1 MRKILVFLC
10 VVLLS
15 SSLMAQVRT
24 GNIYGTISDADGNF
38 LPGVNVTLTGL
49 LTAPMTSVTSAEGMF
64 RFISLPP
71 ARDYTIK
78 AELSGFNTIIQ
89 ENIIVVVGSNVQLNL
104 TMEMGTLEEAIT
116 VTAVTP
122 VVDSKKTSVGANV
135 THEVLQ
141 SLPTARDP
149 WVVLQMAPSVI
160 TDRENVGG
168 AESGQQSNYVGRG
181 APVYSNNVWAMD
193 GMVIT
198 DPAAIGAS
206 PSYYDFDAFEEMN
219 IVVGGADVT
228 VQTGGIAIN
237 MVTRRGGN
245 RVSLGGR
252 FYLID
257 EKFQAKN
264 VDYIAEIQETEPS
277 FLGLN
282 LIRDNKDYGFN
293 LGLPLLKDK
302 AWFWGSWGVQDIH
315 TTTVYQR
322 KDDTLLQNM
331 AAKFNLQIIPENRFE
346 AFIHIGGKV
355 KYGRSSSAALP
366 GGYSQGGRYHFGSP
380 IVKIQDEHMFGDNLF
395 VSAKFGFSD
404 AGFNL
409 TPMDDLNFE
418 HTVFWDVTN
427 SIMEGPNGLVGEW
440 RYYVERP
447 VNQYNLLVN
456 YFNDS
461 LFGASHDIKLGVEYA
476 DRNQYAESVYVG
488 NMQIN
493 WNYNES
499 TMDFTG
505 DGAPDVPTDAN
516 FYRFMYWRG
525 YYRDYGVKAMAAYFS
540 DTVTFGRFN
549 LLLGLR
555 YDYQHPLI
563 NPVTIEAMNGDPGW
577 DVADSTVQSTLDAM
591 LPAIDIAEKS
601 AVDSDGN
608 TYAWRVWSP
617 RLGLTWDVTGDG
629 KTIAK
634 VSLASYGDFMGTGSW
649 SQMPGGASGWIDFW
663 WWDNS
668 PATGRAA
675 DGTVQLDELYWNTV
689 GDGKYTPV
697 QLFPGGG
704 AFVGNWADAGG
715 SFWGSYD
722 YANPLKLVDPY
733 YSRAADAGSS
743 RTLEAMLTLEREV
756 LTDFSVAANIS
767 WRRYNNFN
775 RENKYFKDADGNAYG
790 WQTQDWYVDW
800 SLPISNIS
808 QYLPDGYTKWDGD
821 LGDAPNHT
829 YQYMTNDYNGYDPS
843 SYSPWV
849 QYQKR
854 PDYYYEYYG
863 IDFIFNKRLSN
874 KWMLTGSITLQTQ
887 SIYYGDKG
895 YWDETNL
902 WALEGQSYAAYIG
915 GASGKINS
923 YIFSRWLVKVGGLYQ
938 LPYDIN
944 FSFTF
949 QAREGWLTRER
960 LRFYDYTIPNAR
972 SQDRWLYLN
981 EFGNDRLDTFYKLDI
996 RLEKVLKSG
1005 DFGKIYLMVDFFNC
1019 LNSKLE
1025 NRRYQK
1031 DWGNFYW
1038 YGPEDSRN
1046 YFTEYK
1052 PAYTLNEILNP
1063 RVLRAG
1069 IRFSF

>member
-1 MRKILVFLC
+1 MKKIF
-10 VVLLS
+10 
-15 SSLMAQVRT
+15 
-24 GNIYGTISDADGNF
+24 
-38 LPGVNVTLTGL
+38 
-49 LTAPMTSVTSAEGMF
+49 
-64 RFISLPP
+64 
-71 ARDYTIK
+71 
-78 AELSGFNTIIQ
+78 
-89 ENIIVVVGSNVQLNL
+89 
-104 TMEMGTLEEAIT
+104 
-116 VTAVTP
+116 
-122 VVDSKKTSVGANV
+122 
-135 THEVLQ
+135 
-141 SLPTARDP
+141 
-149 WVVLQMAPSVI
+149 
-160 TDRENVGG
+160 
-168 AESGQQSNYVGRG
+168 
-181 APVYSNNVWAMD
+181 
-193 GMVIT
+193 
-198 DPAAIGAS
+198 
-206 PSYYDFDAFEEMN
+206 
-219 IVVGGADVT
+219 
-228 VQTGGIAIN
+228 
-237 MVTRRGGN
+237 
-245 RVSLGGR
+245 
-252 FYLID
+252 
-257 EKFQAKN
+257 
-264 VDYIAEIQETEPS
+264 
-277 FLGLN
+277 
-282 LIRDNKDYGFN
+282 
-293 LGLPLLKDK
+293 
-302 AWFWGSWGVQDIH
+302 
-315 TTTVYQR
+315 
-322 KDDTLLQNM
+322 
-331 AAKFNLQIIPENRFE
+331 
-346 AFIHIGGKV
+346 
-355 KYGRSSSAALP
+355 
-366 GGYSQGGRYHFGSP
+366 
-380 IVKIQDEHMFGDNLF
+380 
-395 VSAKFGFSD
+395 
-404 AGFNL
+404 
-409 TPMDDLNFE
+409 
-418 HTVFWDVTN
+418 
-427 SIMEGPNGLVGEW
+427 
-440 RYYVERP
+440 
-447 VNQYNLLVN
+447 
-456 YFNDS
+456 
-461 LFGASHDIKLGVEYA
+461 
-476 DRNQYAESVYVG
+476 
-488 NMQIN
+488 
-493 WNYNES
+493 
-499 TMDFTG
+499 
-505 DGAPDVPTDAN
+505 
-516 FYRFMYWRG
+516 
-525 YYRDYGVKAMAAYFS
+525 
-540 DTVTFGRFN
+540 
-549 LLLGLR
+549 
-555 YDYQHPLI
+555 
-563 NPVTIEAMNGDPGW
+563 
-577 DVADSTVQSTLDAM
+577 
-591 LPAIDIAEKS
+591 
-601 AVDSDGN
+601 
-608 TYAWRVWSP
+608 
-617 RLGLTWDVTGDG
+617 
-629 KTIAK
+629 
-634 VSLASYGDFMGTGSW
+634 
-649 SQMPGGASGWIDFW
+649 
-663 WWDNS
+663 NS

-704 AFVGNWADAGG
+704 AFAGNWDDAGG

-775 RENKYFKDADGNAYG
+775 WENKYFKDADGNAYG

-854 PDYYYEYYG
+854 PDYYNEYYG

-972 SQDRWLYLN
+972 SNNRWLYLN

-1038 YGPEDSRN
+1038 YGPGDSRN
-1046 YFTEYK
+1046 YFKQDTT
-1052 PAYTLNEILNP
+1052 AYTLNEILNP